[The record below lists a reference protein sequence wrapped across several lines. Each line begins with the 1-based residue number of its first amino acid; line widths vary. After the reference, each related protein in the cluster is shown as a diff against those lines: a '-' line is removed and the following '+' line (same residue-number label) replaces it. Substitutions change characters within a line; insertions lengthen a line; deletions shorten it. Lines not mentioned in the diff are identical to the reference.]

1 MKFYARHYKNNY
13 EKLLTYYP
21 RYYRDVFE
29 MVEILK
35 AYGQISDALE
45 AQIEQAYLNNFVL
58 EADESTVRGWED
70 TLGITYSESLS
81 LEQRRRVII
90 ARIAGHGHIGEPEIR
105 EVISN
110 YTDKTVSVDFAK
122 GIIYIV
128 IEGEIF
134 DENNLLRTLL
144 RRIPAHLA
152 LDMRIHIRR
161 TFRQELN
168 VSFGAAAGTELWPQ
182 PVGQDRESVHPITVS
197 FGGNTASYFSPDP
210 VGEDREATL
219 EVPVQYASATAQE
232 AVGALQGEDR
242 KSAMETRGAGG
253 AYYHTRTKSK
263 LIG

>member
-1 MKFYARHYKNNY
+1 MKFYIKYYKNNY

-35 AYGQISDALE
+35 AYGKISDVMEL
-45 AQIEQAYLNNFVL
+45 QIEQAYLNNFVL
-58 EADESTVRGWED
+58 EADETTIRGWED
-70 TLGITYSESLS
+70 ILGITYSKPLS

-105 EVISN
+105 EVIAN
-110 YTDKTVSVDFAK
+110 YTDKSVSVDFAK

-128 IEGEIF
+128 IEGEVF

-161 TFRQELN
+161 EFRQDLHI
-168 VSFGAAAGTELWPQ
+168 SIGGAIGTELWPQ
-182 PVGQDRESVHPITVS
+182 PIGQDRQSTLPVKVS
-197 FGGNTASYFSPDP
+197 FGGATAAEFHPNP
-210 VGEDREATL
+210 VSEDRQATSQIEIGFGGFTGQEADGEPHGEDHSST
-219 EVPVQYASATAQE
+219 VTTHS
-232 AVGALQGEDR
+232 G
-242 KSAMETRGAGG
+242 GG

>member
-1 MKFYARHYKNNY
+1 MRFYRRHYKNNY

-21 RYYRDVFE
+21 RYYRHVFE

-45 AQIEQAYLNNFVL
+45 SQIEQAFLNNFVL
-58 EADESTVRGWED
+58 EADESTIRGWED
-70 TLGITYSESLS
+70 TLGITYSKSLS

-110 YTDKTVSVDFAK
+110 YSDKPVSVDFAK

-128 IEGEIF
+128 IEGEVF

-144 RRIPAHLA
+144 RRIPAHLS

-161 TFRQELN
+161 AFRQELN
-168 VSFGAAAGTELWPQ
+168 FSFGGAIGTELWPE
-182 PVGQDRESVHPITVS
+182 PVGQDRESVLPITVS
-197 FGGNTASYFSPDP
+197 FGGNTVSYFSPDP
-210 VGEDREATL
+210 VGEDRKATS
-219 EVPVQYASATAQE
+219 EVTVQYASAAAQE
-232 AVGALQGEDR
+232 VIGPPQGEDR
-242 KSAMETRGAGG
+242 KSAMETRRAGG
-253 AYYHTRTKSK
+253 AYYHTRIKSK
-263 LIG
+263 LIE